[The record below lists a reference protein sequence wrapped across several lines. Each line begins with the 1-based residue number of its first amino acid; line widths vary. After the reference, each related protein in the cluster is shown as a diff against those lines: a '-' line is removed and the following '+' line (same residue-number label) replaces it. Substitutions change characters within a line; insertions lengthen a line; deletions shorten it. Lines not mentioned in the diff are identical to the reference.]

1 MPSIMKYALPVLAA
15 AGAASAECS
24 VSATT
29 TVQNQGD
36 VAAMTTCSTFS
47 GSIAIATGTT
57 EDIAIGGIKHLAGNL
72 VAPANSDI
80 KRIGASDLVN
90 ITGEMNFEGLTALRS
105 VDFPVLKNVSSIK
118 WVSLPVLQNIG
129 FTASVE
135 AAKKIQIENTGV
147 RSLDGINI
155 VMADTIKV
163 AGNPYIN
170 KIAMQLGNVSNA
182 LDLVDNNKEVEIELT
197 NLIWATNLTF
207 RSVGSISMPSL
218 MKLNGSLGIYN
229 SGLESFAAPNL
240 TEVAKALAIVG
251 NDKMSNLS
259 LPVLQK
265 VSENFQLA
273 NNSALD
279 DVELPS
285 LESVRGALDLSGN
298 MSKVET
304 PKLKSVSGAF
314 NLQTTSEIDCSFFK
328 SLKDKKLIE
337 GKYICNG
344 SVADPQTAGGKTP
357 SKGNDNKSAASTIST
372 ANAALGL
379 AAMAAIFLL

>member
-1 MPSIMKYALPVLAA
+1 MPSMMKFVLPVLAA
-15 AGAASAECS
+15 AGAAQAECS

-29 TVQNQGD
+29 TIQNQGD

-57 EDIAIGGIKHLAGNL
+57 DDIAIGGIKHLAGNL
-72 VAPANSDI
+72 VAPANSNI

-90 ITGEMNFEGLTALRS
+90 ITGEMNFDGLTSLRG

-118 WVSLPVLQNIG
+118 WNALPVLQNIG

-135 AAKKIQIENTGV
+135 AAKKISIENTGV
-147 RSLDGINI
+147 RTLEGINI

-163 AGNPYIN
+163 ANNPYIN
-170 KIAMQLGNVSNA
+170 KIQMQLGNVSNA
-182 LDLVDNNKEVEIELT
+182 LDFSDNNKDVEIELT

-207 RSVGSISMPSL
+207 RSVGSISLPSL
-218 MKLNGSLGIYN
+218 TKLNGSLGIYT
-229 SGLESFAAPNL
+229 SGFESFAAPNL

-259 LPVLQK
+259 LPLLAK
-265 VSENFQLA
+265 VSENLQVA
-273 NNSALD
+273 NNSALEE
-279 DVELPS
+279 VQLPK
-285 LESVRGALDLSGN
+285 LESIRGAFDISGN

-304 PKLKSVSGAF
+304 PNLKSVSGAF
-314 NLQTTSEIDCSFFK
+314 NLQTSSEFDCKFFQN
-328 SLKDKKLIE
+328 LKNKKLIE
-337 GKYICNG
+337 GKYYCNG
-344 SVADPQTAGGKTP
+344 SLSNPDVAGGSTP
-357 SKGNDNKSAASTIST
+357 KGQTGNKSAASTIST

>member
-24 VSATT
+24 VSGTT
-29 TVQNQGD
+29 TIQNQGD

-47 GSIAIATGTT
+47 GSIAVATGTT

-72 VAPANSDI
+72 VAPANSNI

-90 ITGEMNFEGLTALRS
+90 ITGEMNLDGLTALRG

-118 WVSLPVLQNIG
+118 WNALPVLQNIG

-147 RSLDGINI
+147 RSLEGINI

-163 AGNPYIN
+163 ANNPYIN

-182 LDLVDNNKEVEIELT
+182 LDFSDNNKEVEIELT

-207 RSVGSISMPSL
+207 RSVGSISLPSL
-218 MKLNGSLGIYN
+218 QKLNGSLGIYT
-229 SGLESFAAPNL
+229 SGFESFAAPNL

-251 NDKMSNLS
+251 NDKMGNLS
-259 LPVLQK
+259 LPLLAK
-265 VSENFQLA
+265 VSENLQVA
-273 NNSALD
+273 NNSALE

-298 MSKVET
+298 MSKVAT

-314 NLQTTSEIDCSFFK
+314 NLQTSSEFDCAFFK
-328 SLKDKKLIE
+328 NLKDKKLIE
-337 GKYICNG
+337 GRYTCNG
-344 SVADPQTAGGKTP
+344 SVSDPKTAGQTPGK
-357 SKGNDNKSAASTIST
+357 SNNDKSAASTISS